1 MYVLVHGLF
10 SSIAMKW
17 EVSGMKQ
24 FLLSGEW
31 EGGKI
36 SPQMLWHT
44 TSFWEGVW
52 EAPLPP
58 SNDGEIKFM
67 TLKLGLLV
75 VVCFSFPGWASVSCI
90 LFGEVYDT
98 RMGVV
103 FRCLVLKTG
112 RTVGRTKRPITSTF
126 DDNFHSTEPPRLID
140 FEVLGKDRSRNG
152 KEGRQKFCNLLPP
165 DMRA

>member
-1 MYVLVHGLF
+1 MYHHTTTLPHTKPHPPSARTNVCAGPWTFLVHCNEMG
-10 SSIAMKW
+10 
-17 EVSGMKQ
+17 
-24 FLLSGEW
+24 
-31 EGGKI
+31 
-36 SPQMLWHT
+36 
-44 TSFWEGVW
+44 SFWYETIFAFWGVGGRRENSRLIFPANVVAYHIVLGGAW

-58 SNDGEIKFM
+58 SNDGAIKFM
-67 TLKLGLLV
+67 TLKLGLLD

-126 DDNFHSTEPPRLID
+126 DDNFHG
-140 FEVLGKDRSRNG
+140 V
-152 KEGRQKFCNLLPP
+152 
-165 DMRA
+165 